1 LRAGHHF
8 AEGHGQERIMREIIS
23 AIKLRPKYCV
33 WELTARCNMA
43 CLHCASDLGGG
54 RSRGEELSLQEAL
67 RVCAGLKELG
77 CETAVLSGGEA
88 LLRADWEAIAR
99 ELVRLDIR
107 VSLITNGF
115 LIDDGIAERIK
126 GAGLCRVALSLDGLE
141 ATHNFIRRNLR
152 SFERVLRA
160 FPLLKSR
167 GLQVNI
173 VTHVNRR
180 NLSEL
185 SEIEDLVTS
194 LGADVWRIQLG
205 SPLGRLAQ
213 HPELQAFPE
222 DLPAIADFIVAAKR
236 RGRVEINVCDNIGY
250 FSRHEREL
258 RRGGE
263 PALFD
268 FWCGCSAGCLT
279 VGIEA
284 NGNVK
289 GCLSL
294 QSDQFIEGNLR
305 QESLRAIWEKPGNFA
320 YTRGFRPENLHGY
333 CRDCEYGEICRGGC
347 TFISVGATG
356 SPHNNPYCLYRLEKA
371 AGKTH
376 LPKHEDVAGISADR

>member
-1 LRAGHHF
+1 
-8 AEGHGQERIMREIIS
+8 MREIIS

-43 CLHCASDLGGG
+43 CLHCASALGEG
-54 RSRGEELSLQEAL
+54 RSRGEELSPGEAL
-67 RVCAGLKELG
+67 KLCAELKELG

-88 LLRADWEAIAR
+88 LLRADWEAIAE
-99 ELVRLDIR
+99 ELVRLDIQ
-107 VSLITNGF
+107 VSLISNGL
-115 LIDDGIAERIK
+115 LIDGEIARRIQR
-126 GAGLCRVALSLDGLE
+126 AGLCRVALSLDGLE
-141 ATHNFIRRNLR
+141 ATHNFIRRNPR
-152 SFERVLRA
+152 SFESVLRA
-160 FPLLKSR
+160 FPLLKNL

-173 VTHVNRR
+173 VSHVNRR
-180 NLSEL
+180 NLPEL
-185 SEIEDLVTS
+185 SGMEDLVAS
-194 LGADVWRIQLG
+194 LGVDVWRIQLG

-258 RRGGE
+258 RRGPE
-263 PALFD
+263 PGLFG

-294 QSDQFIEGNLR
+294 QSDRFIEGNVR
-305 QESLRAIWEKPGNFA
+305 REPLRAIWEKPGNFA
-320 YTRGFRPENLHGY
+320 FTRDFRPENLHGS
-333 CRDCEYGEICRGGC
+333 CRGCEYGEICRGGC

-356 SPHNNPYCLYRLEKA
+356 SPHNNPYCLYRLERA
-371 AGKTH
+371 AGKT
-376 LPKHEDVAGISADR
+376 PPSKHEDVAGISADR